1 LFCNKFLVQELKKLA
16 SLNNISYNKTRLG
29 EKLPT
34 NLPTCNTMSTM
45 ETPSTGPQKTFLFCS
60 EFHFKPEGVKTVR
73 ETFEDEL
80 KANNLVG
87 ADVRIDYIVP
97 DQTFRLRCLH
107 LRSDEVWEIF
117 SKVVRC
123 LIKKEMEDNAHESE
137 SDSNIEDSD
146 DESHD
151 VCNIRQGCSLLTIP

>member
-1 LFCNKFLVQELKKLA
+1 
-16 SLNNISYNKTRLG
+16 
-29 EKLPT
+29 
-34 NLPTCNTMSTM
+34 MSTM
-45 ETPSTGPQKTFLFCS
+45 ETPPTGPQKTFLFCS

-87 ADVRIDYIVP
+87 SGARIDYIVP

-123 LIKKEMEDNAHESE
+123 LIKKEMEDNAHEGE
-137 SDSNIEDSD
+137 SDLNIEDSD

-151 VCNIRQGCSLLTIP
+151 VRNNPQGCS